1 MNGKS
6 DRDTKSANRSEG
18 IKRRTLLLSTTSLV
32 ALSGVTAT
40 ALPAQGQPPQEI
52 LPKPEPPFR
61 GKMGRT
67 LKDSTP
73 DFPKGVEAPAG
84 APNVLLILTAGR
96 SRHPPFSG
104 SPIVGSATTCTTP
117 PRSARRPARR

>member
-1 MNGKS
+1 MSSK
-6 DRDTKSANRSEG
+6 DNRETGPTNKREG
-18 IKRRTLLLSTTSLV
+18 VRRRTLLLSTTSLV

-84 APNVLLILTAGR
+84 APNVLLILTDD
-96 SRHPPFSG
+96 
-104 SPIVGSATTCTTP
+104 VGFGATSTFWRADQDTHLSA
-117 PRSARRPARR
+117 ARR

>member
-84 APNVLLILTAGR
+84 APNVLLILTDD
-96 SRHPPFSG
+96 
-104 SPIVGSATTCTTP
+104 VGFGATSTFWRADQDTHLSA
-117 PRSARRPARR
+117 ARR